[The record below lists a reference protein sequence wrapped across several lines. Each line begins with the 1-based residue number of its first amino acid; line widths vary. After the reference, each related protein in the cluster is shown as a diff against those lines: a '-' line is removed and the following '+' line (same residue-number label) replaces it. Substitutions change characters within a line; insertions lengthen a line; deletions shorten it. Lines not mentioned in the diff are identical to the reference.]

1 MVASYETEN
10 QELHKIPAYWGA
22 GFIPL
27 IYNLLSVAFMSLSI
41 TYHKGWH
48 NENECNNTL
57 ILYMQRTHN
66 YFLSHICTE
75 CTQDQKVQSLYLVS
89 CDKYNDVVL
98 LINFHSVLIMV

>member
-22 GFIPL
+22 GLIPL

-66 YFLSHICTE
+66 YFCPTFAPSVREIKKYSHYT
-75 CTQDQKVQSLYLVS
+75 
-89 CDKYNDVVL
+89 
-98 LINFHSVLIMV
+98 